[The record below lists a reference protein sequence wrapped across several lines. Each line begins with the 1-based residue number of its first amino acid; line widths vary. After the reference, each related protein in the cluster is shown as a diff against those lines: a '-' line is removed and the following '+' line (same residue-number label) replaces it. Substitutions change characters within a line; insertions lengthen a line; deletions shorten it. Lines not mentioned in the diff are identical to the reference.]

1 MRPLLLP
8 ALLAALLFSPPARA
22 HEGQPHR
29 LPAAK
34 RDALIVASGTV
45 RDPAQVAWLQEHYD
59 VWLARA
65 DTGRVDVLLSA
76 SGLTLLQR
84 LGFEL
89 KENAELTAT
98 LEGLGQRAPEQISG
112 IPGYACYGTVEETGA
127 RLRALVAA
135 HPNLA
140 RIVDIGDSWEKTT
153 PGGAEGY
160 DLEALTI
167 ENPAV
172 PGPKAPFVMIGAIH
186 AREYATA
193 EIVTRFAEHLLAGY
207 GTDPERTWL
216 IDHSVIHL
224 LPQTNPDGRKR
235 AEAGVLWRRNTRS
248 GLCATAS
255 QIGVDLNRNSSFLW
269 GTGGSSTNTCSD
281 TYRGPS
287 AASEPEVQAVQGWL
301 SQILPDQRPDDQ
313 TTPAPEDATG
323 LFLSLHSYSEL
334 VLFPWGATS
343 AAAPNRLALQ
353 SLGRKF
359 GHYTSYRVCQ
369 APLCLYAASGV
380 TDDFAYGTRGVAA
393 YTFEVG
399 TAFFQSCESFDST
412 VWPRNRDALL
422 YGLKASR
429 RPYTEPQGPE
439 VVDASLRWVAG
450 GLEIRATA
458 DDTRSFSSDGGA
470 DAPQAIT
477 SVDVSIGQPPFA
489 SGVTLRPLPAADG
502 SYNAPVE
509 LALGVLPAELF
520 AELPP
525 EQRIVYLVATDASGR
540 RGVPTA
546 LWVTPDVAD
555 TTVFRDGFEPVAP

>member
-1 MRPLLLP
+1 MRAFLLSVLLT
-8 ALLAALLFSPPARA
+8 ALAASPDLQA
-22 HEGQPHR
+22 HDGEPHR

-34 RDALIVASGTV
+34 REALIVASGVV
-45 RDPAQVAWLQEHYD
+45 RDPAKVAWLQEHYD

-65 DTGRVDVLLSA
+65 DTGQVDVLLSA
-76 SGLTLLQR
+76 QSLVLLNR
-84 LGFEL
+84 LGFEFT
-89 KENAELTAT
+89 ENAGLTAT
-98 LEGLGQRAPEQISG
+98 LEGLGQRAPGQTTG

-127 RLRALVAA
+127 RLRTLVAA

-140 RIVDIGDSWEKTT
+140 RIVDIGDSWEKATA
-153 PGGAEGY
+153 GGPEGY

-172 PGPKAPFVMIGAIH
+172 PGPKAPFVLIGAIH

-248 GLCATAS
+248 GLCTTAS

-281 TYRGPS
+281 TYRGPA

-301 SQILPDQRPDDQ
+301 SQILPDQRPDDT

-359 GHYTSYRVCQ
+359 GHHTRYRVCQ

-399 TAFFQSCESFDST
+399 TAFFQSCDSFDST
-412 VWPRNRDALL
+412 VWPRNRDALF
-422 YGLKASR
+422 YGLKAAR

-439 VVDASLRWVAG
+439 VIEASVRWVG
-450 GLEIRATA
+450 DGLEVRGIA

-470 DAPQAIT
+470 DA
-477 SVDVSIGQPPFA
+477 GQPISRVEVSVGRLPFA
-489 SGVTLRPLPAADG
+489 TGATLLPLPAADG
-502 SYNAPVE
+502 SYSGPVE
-509 LALGVLPAELF
+509 AVLGVLPPEVF

-525 EQRIVYLVATDASGR
+525 GRQTLYLVATDASGR
-540 RGVPTA
+540 QGVPTA
-546 LWVTPDVAD
+546 LHFERGSDGVPL
-555 TTVFRDGFEPVAP
+555 FRDGFEP

>member
-1 MRPLLLP
+1 MRTLLLP
-8 ALLAALLFSPPARA
+8 VLLAALAGAPTAAA
-22 HEGQPHR
+22 HDGQPHR

-34 RDALIVASGTV
+34 REALLVASGTV
-45 RDPAQVAWLQEHYD
+45 RDPAQVTWLQEHYD

-76 SGLTLLQR
+76 QSLALLNR

-89 KENAELTAT
+89 TENAELTAT
-98 LEGLGQRAPEQISG
+98 LEGLGQRAPGQITG

-135 HPNLA
+135 HPTLA
-140 RIVDIGDSWEKTT
+140 RIVDLGDSWEKTT
-153 PGGAEGY
+153 AGGPEGY

-172 PGPKAPFVMIGAIH
+172 PGPKAPYVVIGAIH

-248 GLCATAS
+248 GLCTTAT

-281 TYRGPS
+281 TYRGPA

-359 GHYTSYRVCQ
+359 GHHTRYRVCQ

-399 TAFFQSCESFDST
+399 TSFFQSCDSFDSG
-412 VWPRNRDALL
+412 VWPVNRDALF
-422 YGLKASR
+422 YGLKAAR

-439 VVDASLRWVAG
+439 VINASLRWVAG
-450 GLEIRATA
+450 GLEVRATA

-470 DAPQAIT
+470 DAGQAIT
-477 SVDVSIGQPPFA
+477 RVEVSLGLAPFA
-489 SGVTLRPLPAADG
+489 TGATLLPLPAADG
-502 SYNAPVE
+502 SYSGPVE
-509 LALGVLPAELF
+509 AVLGVLPADAF
-520 AELPP
+520 AALPP
-525 EQRIVYLVATDASGR
+525 GRQTLYLVATDASGR
-540 RGVPTA
+540 QGVPTA
-546 LWVTPDVAD
+546 VYFDPAAAGDLL
-555 TTVFRDGFEPVAP
+555 RDGFEAAPR

>member
-1 MRPLLLP
+1 MRALLLP
-8 ALLAALLFSPPARA
+8 ALLAALLLSPPAMA

-34 RDALIVASGTV
+34 REALIVASGTV
-45 RDPAQVAWLQEHYD
+45 HDPAQVAWLQEHYD

-76 SGLTLLQR
+76 SGLALLQR

-89 KENAELTAT
+89 SENAELTAT
-98 LEGLGQRAPEQISG
+98 LDGLGQRAPGQVAG
-112 IPGYACYGTVEETGA
+112 IPGYACYGTVEETGT
-127 RLRALVAA
+127 RLRALVAS

-140 RIVDIGDSWEKTT
+140 RIVDLGDSWEKTT

-167 ENPAV
+167 ENPTV

-193 EIVTRFAEHLLAGY
+193 EIVTRFAEYLLAGY

-248 GLCATAS
+248 GLCGTAS

-269 GTGGSSTNTCSD
+269 GTGGSSTNPCSD

-287 AASEPEVQAVQGWL
+287 AASEPEVQAVQTWL
-301 SQILPDQRPDDQ
+301 AQVLPDQRPDDQ
-313 TTPAPEDATG
+313 TTPAPEEATG

-359 GHYTSYRVCQ
+359 GHYTGYRVCQ

-412 VWPRNRDALL
+412 VWPRNRDALF

-439 VVDASLRWVAG
+439 VIDASLRWVTG

-477 SVDVSIGQPPFA
+477 SVELSIGRPPFA
-489 SGVTLRPLPAADG
+489 SGATLLPLPAADG
-502 SYNAPVE
+502 SYNGPVE
-509 LALGVLPAELF
+509 AVLGVLPAELF

-546 LWVTPDVAD
+546 LWVTPDA
-555 TTVFRDGFEPVAP
+555 TGATVFRDGFEPAAP